1 MAISVQDSLF
11 ELPGMGGPSPPRRKR
26 WGGAQSTK
34 ARAKIRA
41 MLPAPC
47 HRCGEIISPEDDES
61 TWQAGHEID
70 RMDTEALGLPESD
83 TLPEHTSCNL
93 KAGGRRGAAITNQ
106 KHSKSA
112 QAATA
117 RLTHEQR
124 ESEPQW
130 W

>member
-1 MAISVQDSLF
+1 MSVAIQDGLF
-11 ELPGMGGPSPPRRKR
+11 DLPASGGPSPPKRKR
-26 WGGAQSTK
+26 WGGSKSTK

-47 HRCGEIISPEDDES
+47 WRCGGVISPDDPES
-61 TWQAGHEID
+61 TWQAGHETD

-93 KAGGRRGAAITNQ
+93 KAGGQRGAAITNQ
-106 KHSKSA
+106 RHPKST
-112 QAATA
+112 QAAAA
-117 RLTHEQR
+117 RVSYEQR